1 MVLLK
6 KKQDFLVD
14 AVIGGHVRSAVS
26 FFMPLCEIC
35 IVLGV
40 NREPSKKRKKYSDL
54 RKGVTSK

>member
-26 FFMPLCEIC
+26 FFYPLCEIYM
-35 IVLGV
+35 VLGV
-40 NREPSKKRKKYSDL
+40 NRGP
-54 RKGVTSK
+54 